1 MSNDGS
7 ESNDQTKTAEA
18 AAAPTKN
25 PPEASAG
32 PPRLSTPV
40 QGVDIL
46 KLLSELEELF
56 THVRHMPGRIL
67 VGLDE
72 ERVALLIMKIRA
84 NLPESVKRGS
94 AILQESEQTRNRA
107 IEEADKIRDR
117 AGTSAREAM
126 ERAQHEAKTLR
137 VDADEYAATLRLD
150 AERDAEKMRTDAH
163 AESTAILTAA
173 RERAEFLVSE
183 SEIVGEAVDEANR
196 IVANARAESEAMR
209 QGADDYSMRL
219 LMEVEAGVAHA
230 LERVQRARQALEPEA
245 AAPAE

>member
-7 ESNDQTKTAEA
+7 ETNDKTRAAESTA
-18 AAAPTKN
+18 QNPPATAAAPPK
-25 PPEASAG
+25 
-32 PPRLSTPV
+32 LSTPV

-94 AILQESEQTRNRA
+94 AILQESELTRNRA

-117 AGTSAREAM
+117 AGTVAREAM
-126 ERAQHEAKTLR
+126 EHAQHEAKTLR
-137 VDADEYAATLRLD
+137 VDADEYAATVRLD
-150 AERDAEKMRTDAH
+150 AERDAEKLRTDAH
-163 AESTAILTAA
+163 AESTAILSAA

-183 SEIVGEAVDEANR
+183 SEVMAEAVDEANR
-196 IVANARAESEAMR
+196 MIANARAESDAMR

-245 AAPAE
+245 AAPTE